1 MDLTEILTVALATL
15 IVLVVCHF
23 AVFWV
28 VRTLYPPSPVPISI
42 PVPAP
47 APVLEQVRPAPV
59 PEQTFAHPS
68 SEQQSHV
75 TLPTYEET
83 LRMEGNDAQRAVPS
97 NAPAAQGPPA
107 ARDPRLDT
115 VDPRSGVPTG
125 GAV

>member
-28 VRTLYPPSPVPISI
+28 VRTLYPPPPTPVF
-42 PVPAP
+42 VPAP
-47 APVLEQVRPAPV
+47 APVVEQVRHAPV

-68 SEQQSHV
+68 SEEHV
-75 TLPTYEET
+75 VLPTYEET
-83 LRMEGNDAQRAVPS
+83 PRMEGNNAQRSPPPDAV
-97 NAPAAQGPPA
+97 AQGPPA

-115 VDPRSGVPTG
+115 TDPRSGVPTS

>member
-1 MDLTEILTVALATL
+1 MDLTEILTVAIATL

-23 AVFWV
+23 TVFWV
-28 VRTLYPPSPVPISI
+28 VRSLYPPPPPAPVLV

-47 APVLEQVRPAPV
+47 VVEQVRQAPV

-68 SEQQSHV
+68 SEQHV
-75 TLPTYEET
+75 VLPTYEEAP
-83 LRMEGNDAQRAVPS
+83 RMESNNTQRSPPPDVV
-97 NAPAAQGPPA
+97 AQGPPA

-115 VDPRSGVPTG
+115 VDPRSGVPTS

>member
-1 MDLTEILTVALATL
+1 MDLTEILTVAFATL

-28 VRTLYPPSPVPISI
+28 VRTLYPPPPVPVF
-42 PVPAP
+42 VPAP
-47 APVLEQVRPAPV
+47 APVVEQVRHAPV

-68 SEQQSHV
+68 SEQQQNV
-75 TLPTYEET
+75 VLPTYEET
-83 LRMEGNDAQRAVPS
+83 PRMESNNAQRSPPPAVV
-97 NAPAAQGPPA
+97 AQGPPA

-115 VDPRSGVPTG
+115 VDPRSGVPTA